1 MPSDNFSVASNR
13 TIFLTDIFL
22 TVVNFSLVP
31 NHVSPPKKE
40 ECTLIFRLLSVQD
53 QRIKKWRNNPIL
65 YKLKKKTTTHS

>member
-40 ECTLIFRLLSVQD
+40 KEMYINISVAFSARSKD
-53 QRIKKWRNNPIL
+53 KKME
-65 YKLKKKTTTHS
+65 K